1 MGFLGF
7 IPPPLV
13 APIAAPLLLEA
24 AVLVVGALAYI
35 GKGLLPGFFDP
46 PSGAPG
52 NWGADNNKLPE
63 NPINIPPG
71 QQYLKARGAGNFSA
85 TVFLERPG
93 QDDYVRGE
101 TIGFA
106 DRDYFMSF
114 HYETWISRPNY
125 SFCTGSAHG
134 WTYWFTFTNPT
145 SGETHQFPLLTGYAS
160 GCPISL
166 GVDPNIKPPARIV
179 ISYDGPNGS
188 EIINFTTPKT
198 KPKIIPKPLIEPLK
212 TPSPEPI
219 PKPKPQPQPK
229 PEPQPEPERK
239 PLPVVIPGH
248 GKPAPQKDPATFP
261 IPEQPKVVPSVF
273 PSPVRTTPTQPDGK
287 PLPVTAAKPTPTPKD
302 AHVVNNQIIPANGP
316 QPSLDGIAKEVGRIE
331 SKMASVMKSAPLKDP
346 LEWDEIIAI
355 LRLLKDLFDGIT
367 DDEPQSAYQISSPCE
382 LDDQEQRIV
391 FASTIAAST
400 DKFGAII
407 NRINAVADLLQHSK
421 NLKQP
426 LCPGQRFPVS
436 GQAVTVNFTQID

>member
-1 MGFLGF
+1 MG
-7 IPPPLV
+7 PPLITAATV
-13 APIAAPLLLEA
+13 ALGAAAYVGRELFPEQFLQRPEISPVVTDALSQFWGYLTNLVTLDIPVGAPELTTGSLFVPAKGEGIYTLRINVGTVHERIESVGYANRSYVVAKAYDANQYFNGHTGPYQGGIALFSFSTNPQTNQLEKIPHIVGTLLGYPVDWANYPNQAPYRIEYTSTNGDVSVPANQEFVGNPPRTKVPLRRKA
-24 AVLVVGALAYI
+24 AVLPQTKAAVTP
-35 GKGLLPGFFDP
+35 LPLP
-46 PSGAPG
+46 NPSRV
-52 NWGADNNKLPE
+52 
-63 NPINIPPG
+63 IPPITED
-71 QQYLKARGAGNFSA
+71 Q
-85 TVFLERPG
+85 
-93 QDDYVRGE
+93 
-101 TIGFA
+101 
-106 DRDYFMSF
+106 
-114 HYETWISRPNY
+114 PND
-125 SFCTGSAHG
+125 T
-134 WTYWFTFTNPT
+134 
-145 SGETHQFPLLTGYAS
+145 
-160 GCPISL
+160 
-166 GVDPNIKPPARIV
+166 
-179 ISYDGPNGS
+179 
-188 EIINFTTPKT
+188 
-198 KPKIIPKPLIEPLK
+198 
-212 TPSPEPI
+212 
-219 PKPKPQPQPK
+219 PQPSREFQPQTEPTPAK
-229 PEPQPEPERK
+229 P
-239 PLPVVIPGH
+239 
-248 GKPAPQKDPATFP
+248 T
-261 IPEQPKVVPSVF
+261 VVPSVF

>member
-1 MGFLGF
+1 M
-7 IPPPLV
+7 

-46 PSGAPG
+46 PSGAHG

-114 HYETWISRPNY
+114 HYEGWTSRPNY
-125 SFCTGSAHG
+125 SFCAGSAHG

-160 GCPISL
+160 GCPIAL
-166 GVDPNIKPPARIV
+166 GIDPNIKPPARIV
-179 ISYDGPNGS
+179 ITYSGPNGS
-188 EIINFTTPKT
+188 EIIDFTTPKT

-239 PLPVVIPGH
+239 PLPVVIPGP
-248 GKPAPQKDPATFP
+248 GKPAPPKDPTTVP
-261 IPEQPKVVPSVF
+261 SPEQPKVVPSVF
-273 PSPVRTTPTQPDGK
+273 PSPVKTTPTQPDGK

-331 SKMASVMKSAPLKDP
+331 NKLASLIKSTPAKGG
-346 LEWDEIIAI
+346 LEWDEIISI
-355 LRLLKDLFDGIT
+355 LRLLKDLYDGIM
-367 DDEPQSAYQISSPCE
+367 DNEPQGAYRISSPCE
-382 LDDQEQRIV
+382 LDDQGNRIEFV
-391 FASTIAAST
+391 ASWSESPDIFAS
-400 DKFGAII
+400 II
-407 NRINAVADLLQHSK
+407 NRLNSIANLLQHSK

>member
-1 MGFLGF
+1 M
-7 IPPPLV
+7 

-71 QQYLKARGAGNFSA
+71 QQYLKARGAGEYWGIV
-85 TVFLERPG
+85 TLERPG
-93 QDDYVRGE
+93 IEPYTWAER
-101 TIGFA
+101 IGDA
-106 DRDYFMSF
+106 DQDYFMSF
-114 HYETWISRPNY
+114 HYETWISRPGFSY
-125 SFCTGSAHG
+125 CSASAHG
-134 WTYWFTFTNPT
+134 WTYWFTVADST
-145 SGETHQFPLLTGYAS
+145 SGAIQQFPLLRGLAS

-166 GVDPNIKPPARIV
+166 GHDPNIKPPARIV
-179 ISYDGPNGS
+179 ITYSGPNGS
-188 EIINFTTPKT
+188 EIIDFTTPKT

-239 PLPVVIPGH
+239 PLPVVIPGP
-248 GKPAPQKDPATFP
+248 GKPAPPKDPTTVP
-261 IPEQPKVVPSVF
+261 SPEQPKVVPSVF
-273 PSPVRTTPTQPDGK
+273 PSPVKTTPTQPDGT
-287 PLPVTAAKPTPTPKD
+287 PSPVTAAKPTTTPTD
-302 AHVVNNQIIPANGP
+302 AHVVDNKVIPANGP